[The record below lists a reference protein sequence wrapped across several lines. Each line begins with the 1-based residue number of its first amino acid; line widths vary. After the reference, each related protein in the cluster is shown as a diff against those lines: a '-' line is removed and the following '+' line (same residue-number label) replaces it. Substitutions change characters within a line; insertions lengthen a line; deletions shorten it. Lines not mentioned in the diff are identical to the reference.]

1 MTKSVYIDTSV
12 VSYLTARPTRDM
24 RTATRQVETIEW
36 WTMESRH
43 FDLFSSE
50 VAIEEARRGNAD
62 AAKRRVEVLRE
73 MTILTLNDDAVEL
86 ALALVAGRAVPA
98 EAKVDADHIAI
109 ATVNNIDYILTWNLS
124 HIANSVTIPIIS
136 EICER
141 EGYNSPIITIPSL
154 LRGGLDNGR

>member
-50 VAIEEARRGNAD
+50 VAIEEASRGNAD
-62 AAKRRVEVLRE
+62 AARRRVEVLRE
-73 MTILTLNDDAVEL
+73 MTILTLNDDAAEL

-109 ATVNNIDYILTWNLS
+109 AAVNNIDYILTWNLS
-124 HIANSVTIPIIS
+124 HIANSVSIPIIS

-154 LRGGLDNGR
+154 LRGGLDIGR

>member
-1 MTKSVYIDTSV
+1 MAKSVYIDTSV
-12 VSYLTARPTRDM
+12 VSYLTARPTLDM
-24 RTATRQVETIEW
+24 MTAARQVETIEW

-50 VAIEEARRGNAD
+50 VAIEEASRGNAD

-73 MTILTLNDDAVEL
+73 MTILTLNDDAAEL
-86 ALALVAGRAVPA
+86 ALALVTGRAVPA

-141 EGYNSPIITIPSL
+141 EGYNRPIITIPSM

>member
-109 ATVNNIDYILTWNLS
+109 ANGEQHRLHPNLES
-124 HIANSVTIPIIS
+124 QPHRKFCYHS
-136 EICER
+136 
-141 EGYNSPIITIPSL
+141 YH
-154 LRGGLDNGR
+154 